1 MCFVAAFFRRQ
12 TPAFVSVVHESA
24 AEVVGVDDKNQD
36 KSGDASDNGDEVQ
49 EQAKCGQYELLG
61 RVANRDADG
70 SPDVF

>member
-1 MCFVAAFFRRQ
+1 MKKEFGCLVIVDEVQAGMGR
-12 TPAFVSVVHESA
+12 A